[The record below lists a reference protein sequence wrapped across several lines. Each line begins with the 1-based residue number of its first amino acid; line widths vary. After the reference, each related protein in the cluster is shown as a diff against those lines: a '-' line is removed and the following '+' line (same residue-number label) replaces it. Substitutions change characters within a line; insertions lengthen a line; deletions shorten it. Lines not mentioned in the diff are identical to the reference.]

1 MSTTELESKNNQA
14 TTAQGAAKPRNW
26 RRPHYDVSESNE
38 AFNVSVTLPGVKR
51 EGVDISV
58 EEDTLTI
65 VGARSV
71 EVPEGW
77 RPLRREM
84 PMGDYRLSLHLN
96 VAIDEAKIGARVE
109 DGILE
114 LTLPK
119 AEAVKPRK
127 IQVN

>member
-1 MSTTELESKNNQA
+1 MSSTELKTEKNQTSVAEGQA
-14 TTAQGAAKPRNW
+14 QPRNW
-26 RRPHYDVSESNE
+26 RRPSYDVAESKE
-38 AFNVSVTLPGVKR
+38 AFSVSVTLPGVKR
-51 EGVDISV
+51 EGVDISI

-65 VGARSV
+65 VGTRSTQA
-71 EVPEGW
+71 PEGW
-77 RPLRREM
+77 RPLRREL
-84 PMGDYRLSLHLN
+84 PTGDYRLSLGLN
-96 VAIDEAKIGARVE
+96 VAINEAAISARVE